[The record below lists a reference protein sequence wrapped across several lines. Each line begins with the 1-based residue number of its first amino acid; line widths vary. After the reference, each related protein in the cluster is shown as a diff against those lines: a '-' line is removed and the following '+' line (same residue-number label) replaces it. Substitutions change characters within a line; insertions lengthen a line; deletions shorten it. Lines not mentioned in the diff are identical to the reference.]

1 MKVFIFTRD
10 LRLEDNLALNE
21 AIQSEHSDSPVY
33 LIFQFRKQQIG
44 TKSDYRSDNAIEFM
58 IESLKDLQSDIQ
70 SHGGKLFLLYE
81 TSKKPTS
88 GNLQLTRLLQH
99 ISNANGKGKDEQG
112 GHVFM
117 SRGFTPFEFKR
128 ESVLQS
134 DLKTIGWELVLVE
147 NHTLISGTR
156 DMRSG
161 SGNMYP
167 TFKPFYD
174 RVLEAGVPSPVKL
187 ATPKF
192 ARKLPGVGGD
202 GNVRKGGPRPRIVS
216 LEQIQLGLPR
226 ERISPGR
233 LVSGGRKEGL
243 KRIQLARKE
252 QEDYKQKRDQFSH
265 QTSLLSAYHHFGCI
279 SARESYHALIKIP
292 SLTRQIIWR
301 DFAHHRIAA
310 WGDTGWKSP
319 TTIGDSISWK
329 SDSRLLN
336 AWKEGKTG
344 VPIVDAAMRQLKQE
358 GYIHNRGRM
367 AVANYL
373 VKNLALDWRLGER
386 HFAQWLTDYDWS
398 VNFMNWIGI
407 AGILPTDQPLRTMN
421 PFIQANKFDKDL
433 KYILKYIPELKGAD
447 PKEVLSQE
455 RREPI
460 GDYPAPIVDYT
471 ESRKEYQSWARK
483 TLMKFHPSEEV

>member
-21 AIQSEHSDSPVY
+21 AIQSDTSASAEPLY
-33 LIFQFRKQQIG
+33 LVFQFRKQQIG
-44 TKSDYRSDNAIEFM
+44 TKNDYRSDNAIEFM
-58 IESLKDLQSDIQ
+58 IESLKDLESDIKGY
-70 SHGGKLFLLYE
+70 GGKLFLLYE
-81 TSKKPTS
+81 TS
-88 GNLQLTRLLQH
+88 GNLQLIKFLQRL
-99 ISNANGKGKDEQG
+99 SSSSKDEQRG
-112 GHVFM
+112 NVFM
-117 SRGFTPFEFKR
+117 SRGFTPFEFRR
-128 ESVLQS
+128 ETSIQS
-134 DLKTIGWELVLVE
+134 DIKKIGWDLTLVE
-147 NHTLISGTR
+147 NHTLTSETR

-174 RVLEAGVPSPVKL
+174 RVLEAGVPHPVKL
-187 ATPKF
+187 ANPTPKF
-192 ARKLPGVGGD
+192 AKRLQSGSAAAGLK
-202 GNVRKGGPRPRIVS
+202 PRLVS
-216 LEQIQLGLPR
+216 LTQIQLTLPR

-243 KRIQLARKE
+243 KRIEAAKKE
-252 QEDYKQKRDQFSH
+252 QKDYKEKRDEFSH

-310 WGDTGWKSP
+310 WGGTGWKSP

-329 SDSRLLN
+329 SDIKLLN
-336 AWKEGKTG
+336 AWKEGQTG

-373 VKNLALDWRLGER
+373 VKNLRLDWRLGEQ
-386 HFAQWLTDYDWS
+386 HFARWLTDYDWS

-421 PFIQANKFDKDL
+421 PFIQAKKFDKDL
-433 KYILKYIPELKGAD
+433 VYIQKYIPELKGAD

-455 RREPI
+455 RKEPI

-483 TLMKFHPSEEV
+483 TLIKFHPSEEA